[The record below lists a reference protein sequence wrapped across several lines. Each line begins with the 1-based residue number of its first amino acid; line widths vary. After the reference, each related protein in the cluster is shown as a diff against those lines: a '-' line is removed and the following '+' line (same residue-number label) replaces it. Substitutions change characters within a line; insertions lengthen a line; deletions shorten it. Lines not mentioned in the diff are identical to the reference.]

1 LSVLKTNQECELSEH
16 FHAVVWI
23 DHHEAR
29 VFHFNAAEA
38 LREQLHPVHPT
49 RHIHHKANSVG
60 SGHSAEDQNFFS
72 AVVEAIGTAGAVLIT
87 GPASAKHELVKHI
100 ERHPSRLRARVA
112 GVETLDHPTDGELL
126 AHARQFFR
134 AADRMAP
141 QRT

>member
-1 LSVLKTNQECELSEH
+1 LSEH

-29 VFHFNAAEA
+29 VFHFNADDSQ
-38 LREQLHPVHPT
+38 REQVHPLHPV

-60 SGHSAEDQNFFS
+60 SGHSPEDQNFFS
-72 AVVEAIGTAGAVLIT
+72 AVVEAINGAGAPGAPGAAGAVLIT

-100 ERHPSRLRARVA
+100 DRHPATLHARVA
-112 GVETLDHPTDGELL
+112 GVETLDHPSDGELL

-134 AADRMAP
+134 AADRMTP
-141 QRT
+141 QRS

>member
-1 LSVLKTNQECELSEH
+1 MGEH
-16 FHAVVWI
+16 FHAVVWV

-29 VFHFNAAEA
+29 VFHFNAEEA
-38 LREQLHPVHPT
+38 QREQVRPEHPT

-72 AVVEAIGTAGAVLIT
+72 AVVEAIGGARAVLIT

-100 ERHPSRLRARVA
+100 ERHPSQLRARVA
-112 GVETLDHPTDGELL
+112 GVETMDHPTDGELL

-141 QRT
+141 QRS